1 MVTRKTRILWMS
13 AVMILM
19 MVAAACQA
27 TPAPAPARLE
37 PRVKLTM
44 LEASEVHISIG
55 AYNAGEQRFVPDEDV
70 YGDVKIVD
78 QAAPEEVRARVQV
91 MTLGVLEP
99 GDVTFPGEYRL
110 SLAEEGVYRLHYDLA
125 GHGTLVTEF
134 AVVERRQALYLAAH
148 PNLINPYTEYTIG
161 DVSLSYQLGDAVES
175 ARPDA
180 SSQG

>member
-1 MVTRKTRILWMS
+1 MKTRTLWIS
-13 AVMILM
+13 VVFVLM
-19 MVAAACQA
+19 VIMAAACQA
-27 TPAPAPARLE
+27 TPAPAPAQLE

-44 LEASEVHISIG
+44 LEAGEVRISIG
-55 AYNAGEQRFVPDEDV
+55 AYNAGEQRFVPDEDI

-99 GDVTFPGEYRL
+99 GDLTFPGEYRL
-110 SLAEEGVYRLHYDLA
+110 SLAEGDYHIHYDLA

-134 AVVERRQALYLAAH
+134 AVVERRQALHLKAY

-161 DVSLSYQLGDAVES
+161 DVSLSYQLGDTVEVN
-175 ARPDA
+175 ATDA
-180 SSQG
+180 SPQG